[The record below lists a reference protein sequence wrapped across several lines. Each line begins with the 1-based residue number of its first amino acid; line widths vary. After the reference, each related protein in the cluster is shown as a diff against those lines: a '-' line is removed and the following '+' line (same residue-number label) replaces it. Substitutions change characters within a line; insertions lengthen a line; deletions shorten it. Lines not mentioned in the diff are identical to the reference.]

1 MIREPLSLAVNRR
14 AKRVGGGSGGLP
26 GVNPHLCED
35 LLCRL
40 GGTLIKSLC
49 PSCLGSRG
57 DSRAFVLALLGGVS
71 GVMQV
76 TCLEQY
82 GYVMAA
88 QEILG
93 GS

>member
-1 MIREPLSLAVNRR
+1 MIREPLSLAANRR

-76 TCLEQY
+76 TCLE
-82 GYVMAA
+82 
-88 QEILG
+88 
-93 GS
+93 